1 MKTNDLQVTGKCRA
15 VPEQSRF
22 NVQSD
27 PKGNESRNLRGT
39 FCNIRQGGSV
49 RGLPLAR
56 LAAAVRHGVEL
67 FRGKG
72 KT

>member
-27 PKGNESRNLRGT
+27 PKGNESRNLLGT
-39 FCNIRQGGSV
+39 FCNTRQGAQYAACPWPGW
-49 RGLPLAR
+49 PR
-56 LAAAVRHGVEL
+56 LFAMA
-67 FRGKG
+67 
-72 KT
+72 